1 MSSTDLIAINVKLKA
16 DLEAQKK
23 ENLKNEKLIALYES
37 NQIFQRNV
45 YDDKKSDADF
55 WKKEW
60 TTSDKK
66 VKTLEGQLDVAAA
79 MHKYSSQEKDYLVK
93 YIVFS
98 AERKDIFLDENHPL
112 KNLVKGEKP
121 TAWGKLDTQ
130 TIKIIMDEL
139 ASNARFTLNIFDK
152 VMPLL
157 KARDAEKKAR
167 DAEKKARDAEKKA
180 RDAAQKEAQKRG
192 PPGSAD
198 MTDDLSTPPKR
209 NKTKGRGATAQGE
222 VEADTTQV
230 EVETTAQ
237 GEVEADTTQGE
248 ADTTAQG
255 EVEADTT
262 QGEADTTQVEVE
274 TTAQGEA
281 DGADIGDSTL

>member
-167 DAEKKARDAEKKA
+167 DA
-180 RDAAQKEAQKRG
+180 AQKEAQKRG

-222 VEADTTQV
+222 VEADTTQ
-230 EVETTAQ
+230 
-237 GEVEADTTQGE
+237 
-248 ADTTAQG
+248 
-255 EVEADTT
+255 
-262 QGEADTTQVEVE
+262 GEADTTQVEVE